1 MVASARWNEKDFSA
15 MDFLKSIFSRE
26 TASAPA
32 PLPSGTFTIDR
43 TGKIVSSTLSNNF
56 PQKLALEI
64 GREIIETFR
73 KAQAAEVVLTELTVN
88 FAALRLT
95 ARELRGGAIVF
106 LAPVSGSSASKP

>member
-1 MVASARWNEKDFSA
+1 
-15 MDFLKSIFSRE
+15 MDFLKSIFSKE

-43 TGKIVSSTLSNNF
+43 TGRIVTSTLSNTF
-56 PQKLALEI
+56 PEKLALEI
-64 GREIIETFR
+64 GRAVIDTFR

-88 FAALRLT
+88 YASLKLT

-106 LAPVSGSSASKP
+106 LAPVTGPTTAVGKP